1 MQRTVPQRD
10 SHPREQERQQTT
22 TRFDLPVATIV
33 KVVLAIF
40 IVWLV
45 LKLWSV
51 FLLVLI
57 AFLLAAALSP
67 PVAWL
72 ERRGWPLGVAVS
84 AVGVGL
90 LALIAVVLGLLVP
103 QLVTQGQLFAEN
115 LPEYIGPGGFLERR
129 YPDLYAQI
137 ETFAEERGGGAAG
150 QTLTVGVTIVQGL
163 LSGLLTLVLAFYLLL
178 DGERAYRWVAR
189 YLSPVHGRKLRR
201 AMPDIVAVVSGY
213 VIGQSITSLLF
224 GVFAYVTLSVLG
236 VPEALLLAVLAAF
249 MDAIPLVGVPIATVP
264 AVLIALTVST
274 PTAVAVLVL
283 YIVYQQIENY
293 VIMPRIYGTTLKVSP
308 LSILIGVLVGGQL
321 LGVTGILL
329 ALPITAAIPVIE
341 RIWHED
347 LEDLPAEIPI
357 APEPHREGETAAS
370 T

>member
-1 MQRTVPQRD
+1 MRRTVPHSESRARERD
-10 SHPREQERQQTT
+10 RRQD
-22 TRFDLPVATIV
+22 TRQLDLPVATIV
-33 KVVLAIF
+33 KVVLTVF
-40 IVWLV
+40 IIWLV
-45 LKLWSV
+45 LQLWSI
-51 FLLVLI
+51 FLLVFI

-72 ERRGWPLGVAVS
+72 ERRGWSLGVAVS

-90 LALIAVVLGLLVP
+90 LTIIAVVLGLLVP
-103 QLVTQGQLFAEN
+103 QLVAQGQTFAEN
-115 LPEYIGPGGFLERR
+115 LPDYIARGGFLERR
-129 YPDLYAQI
+129 YPDLYARIQ
-137 ETFAEERGGGAAG
+137 TFAEERGGGAAG

-163 LSGLLTLVLAFYLLL
+163 LSGFLALVLAFYLLL

-189 YLSPVHGRKLRR
+189 YLSPVQGRKFRR

-224 GVFAYVTLSVLG
+224 GVFAFVTLSVLG
-236 VPEALLLAVLAAF
+236 VPQALLLAVLAAF

-264 AVLIALTVST
+264 AVLVALTVSV
-274 PTAVAVLVL
+274 PTGVAVLAL

-321 LGVTGILL
+321 LGVIGILL

-347 LEDLPAEIPI
+347 LDLPSEIPI
-357 APEPHREGETAAS
+357 APEPHREAETAAS